1 MSAFDHSTSSASVFP
16 AHVLAQF
23 EKVIGESTKPEAKL

>member
-1 MSAFDHSTSSASVFP
+1 MSAFDHSTSSAAVFP

-23 EKVIGESTKPEAKL
+23 EKVIGEGAKPQAKL